1 MKQLEIKESKVIPF
15 HRLTEEDINLIWALA
30 DSGVKDHEI
39 CSKFDIDDDAMY
51 KAIEKRFWQ
60 LRGGKIN
67 H

>member
-1 MKQLEIKESKVIPF
+1 MKQLEIKESKVVPF
-15 HRLTEEDINLIWALA
+15 HRLTDEDINLIWALA
-30 DSGVKDHEI
+30 DSGVKDRDI

-60 LRGGKIN
+60 LRESRTN